1 MKYVLQGVSLLK
13 LIVGF
18 GNPGERFANNRQNIG
33 FKVIDILA
41 NNENIDVRI
50 KKKKSII
57 GRGKINKQDVV
68 LLKPQTFVNLIGES
82 VLYIASFLRINVKD
96 IFCIVEDSS
105 LDLGELRVDY
115 LYSDL
120 KHAGVDSMGVALKS
134 DKFAKVRVGVGGCPE
149 GVSMEDYLLQD
160 FTFEENLLLIDVLN
174 KAEQAVRMLVT
185 NRIEEVQE
193 KYNPEGAPKIKKR
206 QVKAIHID
214 HRKSQKNS

>member
-1 MKYVLQGVSLLK
+1 MK

-41 NNENIDVRI
+41 NNENIEVRI

-57 GRGKINKQDVV
+57 GRGKIQKNDVV
-68 LLKPQTFVNLIGES
+68 LLKPQTFVTLIGES

-96 IFCIVEDSS
+96 IICIVEDSS
-105 LDLGELRVDY
+105 LDLGELRIDY
-115 LYSDL
+115 LQSDL
-120 KHAGVDSMGVALKS
+120 NHAGVDSMAVALKS
-134 DKFAKVRVGVGGCPE
+134 EKFAKVRVGVGECPE
-149 GVSMEDYLLQD
+149 GTSMEDYLLQD
-160 FTFEENLLLIDVLN
+160 FTFEENLLLIDILN

-185 NRIEEVQE
+185 SNIEEVQE

-214 HRKSQKNS
+214 HRKVQKNS

>member
-1 MKYVLQGVSLLK
+1 MK

-50 KKKKSII
+50 KKKKSVI
-57 GRGKINKQDVV
+57 GRGKIAKNDVV

-96 IFCIVEDSS
+96 IICIVEDSS
-105 LDLGELRVDY
+105 LELGELRVDY
-115 LYSDL
+115 IYSDL
-120 KHAGVDSMGVALKS
+120 AHAGVDSMAVALKS

-149 GVSMEDYLLQD
+149 GMSMEEYLLQD

-174 KAEQAVRMLVT
+174 KAEKAVRMLVT
-185 NRIEEVQE
+185 SPIEDVQE
-193 KYNPEGAPKIKKR
+193 KYNPDGAPKIKKR
-206 QVKAIHID
+206 QVKAIHVD
-214 HRKSQKNS
+214 HRKAQKNS